1 MHAGNLGGGQTAVQR
16 LLPLPQLPDN
26 QEARAFIDRG
36 RGLHTETARSALTV
50 ILKLV
55 TGGLTTLVVVGS
67 YSSCQLV
74 SISWGQF
81 SKLWQLT
88 SWLQSG
94 HRVAIISHLVG
105 VSVSMRLYRVE
116 DMAQTNICGPWEG
129 TKGPW
134 LCFKDYHVVSFD
146 CFPLVLHFLTSESTC
161 SLAKVL
167 PQTKGR
173 WRSGGEGPRGPAPFH
188 LDLTLAHCYTR
199 NSEAGPQFCGM
210 LVLQKNFGKAWW
222 RLAKA
227 AIDDSQVCAV
237 CKMRF

>member
-1 MHAGNLGGGQTAVQR
+1 MSACFHFLRPVLEIVAAYIMATVWSSCSYHLPPGGG
-16 LLPLPQLPDN
+16 
-26 QEARAFIDRG
+26 
-36 RGLHTETARSALTV
+36 
-50 ILKLV
+50 
-55 TGGLTTLVVVGS
+55 
-67 YSSCQLV
+67 
-74 SISWGQF
+74 F
-81 SKLWQLT
+81 SLYEIV
-88 SWLQSG
+88 QSG
-94 HRVAIISHLVG
+94 GYGSDQHLWPL
-105 VSVSMRLYRVE
+105 RR
-116 DMAQTNICGPWEG
+116 
-129 TKGPW
+129 TKSPW
-134 LCFKDYHVVSFD
+134 LCLKDYHVVSFD

-173 WRSGGEGPRGPAPFH
+173 WRSGGEGPRGPAPLH